1 MMGKQHVLN
10 LRLFSEAAYWGS
22 LIGVL
27 LLLYHFGFGPPL
39 EVRSALMFFYWAVV
53 LLGTVSG
60 VYRYVQRFRGLRWT
74 VLVSDGIYLCF
85 LLLALGAYV
94 VWEEGGLWY
103 SNSAL
108 VVAGLCFVLA
118 REFSEREELVY
129 LKHLNPAQLFIIS
142 FALIIV
148 LGTGLL
154 LLPKATYT
162 AIAPLDALFTSASA
176 VCVTGLI
183 VVDTGSF
190 FTPFGQ
196 AIIVGLIQVGGIG
209 IMTITS
215 YFSYFFKGGAT
226 YGNQLLL
233 KSMANAEKIADV
245 FKRLKQILLLTFVV
259 EGLGVIFI
267 YWSVGSDAFGSTAD
281 RLFFALFHSVS
292 GFCNAGFST
301 LEQSLYE
308 LPFRFNY
315 PLQLIIAALFIIGG
329 LGFPIAFNFM
339 TYMRYLVRRGLSFR
353 SPYDSRPWV
362 LNINS
367 RIILVTS
374 AVLLV
379 VGTLLFYRFEY
390 HNTLEE
396 HTGFGKWAVAFFGA
410 ATPRTAGFNSV
421 DTSALHLH
429 TLMIVFLL
437 MWIGASPGSTG
448 GGIKTSTF
456 AVSVL
461 NLLSM
466 ARGKERVEIFRRE
479 IAPQSLKRAFAVI
492 SLSLVAIGAAVFLI
506 ASFEPDKELL
516 AIAFESFSAYSTV
529 GLSLGITADLSSPSK
544 VVLVLLMFAGRV
556 GLLTV
561 LSAVLQNAPNTPY
574 RYPSEEV
581 LIT

>member
-1 MMGKQHVLN
+1 M
-10 LRLFSEAAYWGS
+10 
-22 LIGVL
+22 
-27 LLLYHFGFGPPL
+27 
-39 EVRSALMFFYWAVV
+39 
-53 LLGTVSG
+53 
-60 VYRYVQRFRGLRWT
+60 
-74 VLVSDGIYLCF
+74 
-85 LLLALGAYV
+85 
-94 VWEEGGLWY
+94 
-103 SNSAL
+103 
-108 VVAGLCFVLA
+108 
-118 REFSEREELVY
+118 
-129 LKHLNPAQLFIIS
+129 
-142 FALIIV
+142 
-148 LGTGLL
+148 
-154 LLPKATYT
+154 
-162 AIAPLDALFTSASA
+162 
-176 VCVTGLI
+176 
-183 VVDTGSF
+183 
-190 FTPFGQ
+190 
-196 AIIVGLIQVGGIG
+196 
-209 IMTITS
+209 
-215 YFSYFFKGGAT
+215 
-226 YGNQLLL
+226 
-233 KSMANAEKIADV
+233 
-245 FKRLKQILLLTFVV
+245 
-259 EGLGVIFI
+259 
-267 YWSVGSDAFGSTAD
+267 
-281 RLFFALFHSVS
+281 
-292 GFCNAGFST
+292 
-301 LEQSLYE
+301 
-308 LPFRFNY
+308 
-315 PLQLIIAALFIIGG
+315 
-329 LGFPIAFNFM
+329 AFNFM

-479 IAPQSLKRAFAVI
+479 ISPQSLKRAFAVI
-492 SLSLVAIGAAVFLI
+492 SLSLVAIGASVFLI

-529 GLSLGITADLSSPSK
+529 GLSLGITGDLSSPSK

-561 LSAVLQNAPNTPY
+561 LSAVLQNTPNTPY